1 MLCRKAGK
9 YTAFLYLVQKIPA
22 VEGISIAVIKI
33 YTGQR
38 QLYFKLKHLHDY
50 TRKGFDEMSPFKVP
64 KEIPHAIMTENPP
77 KSPCSTATTIKPP
90 SRKCTDQ
97 LTKATASS
105 PFTIRKVTENKKQY
119 LSLLLLADEQ
129 ESMID
134 RYLDK
139 GTMYVLD
146 DDGIKAEC
154 VVTDEG
160 NGILEIKNIA
170 TAPESQGKGYAKKLI
185 EYLFAKYKGTYH
197 ILQAGTG
204 DSPLTIPFYEKCGFA
219 RHHVIKNFFTDN
231 YDQPIF
237 EYGVRLVDM
246 IYLQRKL

>member
-64 KEIPHAIMTENPP
+64 KEIPHAIMTENTP

-160 NGILEIKNIA
+160 NGILELNYSLLTPRRLRREIPTSTR
-170 TAPESQGKGYAKKLI
+170 TAFCLGKR
-185 EYLFAKYKGTYH
+185 TYT
-197 ILQAGTG
+197 LSVG
-204 DSPLTIPFYEKCGFA
+204 
-219 RHHVIKNFFTDN
+219 VNFRSS
-231 YDQPIF
+231 YGIF
-237 EYGVRLVDM
+237 ML
-246 IYLQRKL
+246 